1 MIKMKKIFPVL
12 LTVLFVAAAVSC
24 NKDDDKTDN
33 PTSLGDNTLVYDG
46 TTYSGTCQA
55 LGTYNGIH
63 YELVGDGF
71 VVSGQ
76 VESDAFNRTFNLTQH
91 YTDLTFA
98 IHINVGEILDLQYQN
113 YPQNYWCFLNG
124 DNLGSNS
131 CFSSGTVTVSVADG
145 KLNMV
150 LEGTLINGK
159 ELKYK
164 IVSAIQN
171 EPEPDPDPYQDRVIV
186 DGVAYPVNQ
195 TIARHNSQAN
205 MPYELFI
212 AGEGDGS
219 IGIRVEAEPAT
230 FDRDVDLTATNY
242 AYLYRVI
249 IYFWDQDTTATQSN
263 FVVPFTG
270 DVESSYWDIAA
281 QTDYPQDGCIFTSG
295 ILRVY
300 MDDDNIGFSLSNGTL
315 TSGHSVSAQLR
326 LPKSEIQEVDFKK

>member
-1 MIKMKKIFPVL
+1 
-12 LTVLFVAAAVSC
+12 
-24 NKDDDKTDN
+24 
-33 PTSLGDNTLVYDG
+33 
-46 TTYSGTCQA
+46 
-55 LGTYNGIH
+55 
-63 YELVGDGF
+63 
-71 VVSGQ
+71 
-76 VESDAFNRTFNLTQH
+76 
-91 YTDLTFA
+91 
-98 IHINVGEILDLQYQN
+98 
-113 YPQNYWCFLNG
+113 
-124 DNLGSNS
+124 
-131 CFSSGTVTVSVADG
+131 
-145 KLNMV
+145 
-150 LEGTLINGK
+150 
-159 ELKYK
+159 
-164 IVSAIQN
+164 
-171 EPEPDPDPYQDRVIV
+171 
-186 DGVAYPVNQ
+186 
-195 TIARHNSQAN
+195 